1 MCIDIEIPLPALSVI
16 ERLEG
21 FGYEAFA
28 VGGCVRDSILGRK
41 PNDWDVTTSARP
53 DDVLKIFDAAGF
65 KAVATGIEHGTVT
78 VICENEPIEV
88 TTYRLDGDYIDC
100 RHPESVSFTSSI
112 EDDLARRDFTVNAIA
127 YSNRRGIVDPYGGQK
142 DIADS
147 IIRCVGEPERRFR
160 EDALRILRAL
170 RFSSVLGFEI
180 APDTAKAAVELSGLV
195 DRVSRERVYSELSKL
210 ICGKNAARV
219 IELYRS
225 VIESVMPI
233 SDCCDAVKRLGDV
246 NENRDTALM
255 YSVLLFG
262 HDSESILRGLKADKK
277 TILRVKSILSENHAE
292 DRIDAKLLCSR
303 AGIDIAREIQL
314 LAFAFGRI
322 EYEGVEFIN
331 RIIENHE
338 CVSVKQ
344 LKINGGDLILT
355 GIEPVRIGDALNSLL
370 REVIKGNIPNERSSL
385 IETAARKYL

>member
-1 MCIDIEIPLPALSVI
+1 MCIDIEIPIPALSVI

-53 DDVLKIFDAAGF
+53 DDVLKIFDAADF

-147 IIRCVGEPERRFR
+147 IIRCVGKPEIRFR

-180 APDTAKAAVELSGLV
+180 SLDTAKAAVELSGLI

-246 NENRDTALM
+246 NENLDTALM

-262 HDSESILRGLKADKK
+262 HDSESILRGLKAEKK
-277 TILRVKSILSENHAE
+277 TILRVKSIFSESYAE
-292 DRIDAKLLCSR
+292 DRVDAKLLCSR
-303 AGIDIAREIQL
+303 VGIDIAREIQL

-322 EYEGVEFIN
+322 KYEGVEFIDW
-331 RIIENHE
+331 IIENHE
-338 CVSVKQ
+338 CISVKQ
-344 LKINGGDLILT
+344 LKINGRDLILT